1 MKRLELTADLETG
14 VAAID
19 KQHRELFSWA
29 NALSENDVVAD
40 EKKLKEALD
49 NLDSY
54 VVYHFRTEEEAMD
67 TYSYDRL
74 KKHREQHHRLMS
86 EVGQLYGRVKREGA
100 SKGLLA
106 ELQYILA
113 DWFNLHIMEWDKP
126 LATFLKSKK
135 ASVKYSR

>member
-14 VAAID
+14 FEAID

-29 NALSENDVVAD
+29 NALSKDDVLTDENI
-40 EKKLKEALD
+40 LKEALN

-67 TYSYDRL
+67 TYSYDQL
-74 KKHREQHHRLMS
+74 KKHRAQHHRLMS
-86 EVGQLYGRVKREGA
+86 EVGQLYGRVRREGA

-106 ELQYILA
+106 ELQYMFA
-113 DWFNLHIMEWDKP
+113 DWFNLHIKEWDKP